1 MKKIMYAILAMMF
14 IAPAAWAQTTQ
25 GSKSIGGGFE
35 YYSNKQ
41 ENIYG
46 NYDYESSSF
55 EIMPQV
61 GYFIIDNLEV
71 GVLLNYTSGKSGYTQ
86 LDPTKNSSFS
96 VGPFARYYKFTSNE
110 RFAFTGTFSVSFGS
124 GKTTYPSSS
133 ESKTGN
139 MGVFISPGFTYFLSE
154 KWGLDFQL
162 QGIGFTS
169 YDPNKDVDDDNSKTI
184 TFGVSSFTPSIGF
197 RFFIN

>member
-14 IAPAAWAQTTQ
+14 IAPATWAQTTQ
-25 GSKSIGGGFE
+25 GSKSVGGGFE
-35 YYSNKQ
+35 YYSSKQ
-41 ENIYG
+41 ENPFYG
-46 NYDYESSSF
+46 VYESSSF
-55 EIMPQV
+55 EIMPQA

-71 GVLLNYTSGKSGYTQ
+71 GVLLNYTSGKFGYEE

-124 GKTTYPSSS
+124 GKTTYPNSS

-162 QGIGFTS
+162 QGIGFS
-169 YDPNKDVDDDNSKTI
+169 SNDPNKDVDDNSSKTI

>member
-162 QGIGFTS
+162 QGIGFS
-169 YDPNKDVDDDNSKTI
+169 SNDPNKDVDDNNSKTI
-184 TFGVSSFTPSIGF
+184 TFGASSFTPSIGF

>member
-25 GSKSIGGGFE
+25 GSKSVGGGFE

-124 GKTTYPSSS
+124 GKTSYQNA

-139 MGVFISPGFTYFLSE
+139 MGVFISPGFTYFFSE

>member
-162 QGIGFTS
+162 QGIGFS
-169 YDPNKDVDDDNSKTI
+169 SNDPNKDVDDDNSKTI

>member
-1 MKKIMYAILAMMF
+1 MKKIMYAVLAMMF
-14 IAPAAWAQTTQ
+14 IASGTWAQTTQ

-35 YYSNKQ
+35 YNSNKQ
-41 ENIYG
+41 ENAYG
-46 NYDYESSSF
+46 NMDYESSSF
-55 EIMPQV
+55 EIMPQA

-71 GVLLNYTSGKSGYTQ
+71 GVLLNYVSGKSGYTG

-110 RFAFTGTFSVSFGS
+110 RFAFTGTFRVSFGS
-124 GKTTYPSSS
+124 GKTTYVNS
-133 ESKTGN
+133 ELKTGN
-139 MGVFISPGFTYFLSE
+139 MGVFISPGFTYFLSD

-162 QGIGFTS
+162 QGIGFS
-169 YDPNKDVDDDNSKTI
+169 SNDPNKDVDDNNSKTI
-184 TFGVSSFTPSIGF
+184 TFGASSFTPSIGF

>member
-1 MKKIMYAILAMMF
+1 MYAILAMMF